1 MKCILSMPVA
11 PALAAAAALAISGQ
25 KPIPD
30 AATAYRYY
38 TKMASALRVH
48 SAFRTIF
55 TYSCNMNSSLSVD
68 APTLMTVSLGALL
81 NILLVLFCTLT
92 SCLLDLL
99 QV

>member
-48 SAFRTIF
+48 RCPFSFSYHVHI
-55 TYSCNMNSSLSVD
+55 
-68 APTLMTVSLGALL
+68 
-81 NILLVLFCTLT
+81 
-92 SCLLDLL
+92 
-99 QV
+99 